1 MMMTSKEAKE
11 MLRANETGKEINWQD
26 WLTRWHHQQAGYLPQ
41 RAGRFELMLD
51 YVSKQRG
58 TGELKILDLCSGP
71 GSISEVALK
80 RFPNASIVAV
90 DYDPWLLEI
99 GRQVPGL
106 DRIRWVEADL
116 RNDDWLREVAPAS
129 FDAVLSA
136 TALHWFKADELVHLY
151 KNLAGVMAEGGI
163 FLNADHQLVRAPQLT
178 EIGRQLRQ
186 EWQVPNFKQ
195 SGVEDWEQYWGAAR
209 AEPAFKELIAER
221 DLRFGQGKH
230 GIEVTVNFHQEALLA
245 AGFQEVGEVWRYEN
259 DAFVAAIR

>member
-1 MMMTSKEAKE
+1 

-136 TALHWFKADELVHLY
+136 TALHWFKA
-151 KNLAGVMAEGGI
+151 EGGI

-178 EIGRQLRQ
+178 EIGRQLR
-186 EWQVPNFKQ
+186 VRNGRSSTSSNRGLKIGNNTGG
-195 SGVEDWEQYWGAAR
+195 S
-209 AEPAFKELIAER
+209 
-221 DLRFGQGKH
+221 QGR
-230 GIEVTVNFHQEALLA
+230 T
-245 AGFQEVGEVWRYEN
+245 GFQGTDSRTRPPLWAGETRNRSNGKFPSGSVTSCRFSGSWGSL
-259 DAFVAAIR
+259 AV